1 MSEQHEKSKAT
12 FQINEDWLAVL
23 IAFGLIVLAAIG
35 LLGKTG
41 INITF

>member
-1 MSEQHEKSKAT
+1 MSQQQGNPTEKSPL
-12 FQINEDWLAVL
+12 NEDWLAVA
-23 IAFGLIVLAAIG
+23 IAFILIVLSAIG